1 LKLAIRRTN
10 QFKRDVKKVLKS
22 GKDIDKLLTAIEIL
36 SNGLS
41 LPSEYNDHPLRGE
54 YSGKRD
60 CHIEPDWIL
69 IYSTEKDEVVLYR
82 TGTHAELFK

>member
-1 LKLAIRRTN
+1 MKLAIRRTN